1 MMPFRKFIHLVK
13 AFAVVCYSGT
23 LCVCYCFHCSGTEKQ
38 HVAYDYAKRLHIGQV
53 ECEVLVQD
61 VAGAF
66 IVGKSGSSPPD
77 FQSCEYLNVSICPAT
92 EQGNV
97 RL

>member
-1 MMPFRKFIHLVK
+1 MMPSRELNVLQIHTAPV
-13 AFAVVCYSGT
+13 F
-23 LCVCYCFHCSGTEKQ
+23 LCIQCCFHCRGTEKQ
-38 HVAYDYAKRLHIGQV
+38 HVAYDYAKRLHIGQA
-53 ECEVLVQD
+53 ECETLVQD

-66 IVGKSGSSPPD
+66 IVGKSGSSPPG

-97 RL
+97 RFSISH

>member
-1 MMPFRKFIHLVK
+1 M
-13 AFAVVCYSGT
+13 CYSSYIT
-23 LCVCYCFHCSGTEKQ
+23 VCHCFHFSGTEKQ

-53 ECEVLVQD
+53 ECETLIQD

-66 IVGKSGSSPPD
+66 IAEKSDSPAPD

-97 RL
+97 CL